1 VDAGHALDCLVIGG
15 GPAGL
20 TAALYLARF
29 RRRALLVDAG
39 GSRAE
44 LIPTTH
50 NFPGFP
56 DGISGRELLSR
67 LREQAER
74 YGAVM
79 QPGRVDGLSMTP
91 DGFTATV
98 DGHPVT
104 AATVIL
110 TTGVQDRDP
119 GIADVQ
125 AATRQGSIRW
135 CPICDGYEVIDREVA
150 LVSPAEDGAAHAQ
163 FLRTYTR
170 KLTFFVTPHDDEFS
184 PAAREAMERSCI
196 RVIREPIR
204 DIRPTADAEVLVRL
218 ETGDEHRFDTLY
230 PMLGQETRSQFA
242 TALGARCDD
251 TGNLSVDAHQ
261 QTTVPG
267 LYAAGDVVNA
277 LNQMAVGMA
286 HAATAATAVHN
297 RLARNPA

>member
-1 VDAGHALDCLVIGG
+1 
-15 GPAGL
+15 
-20 TAALYLARF
+20 
-29 RRRALLVDAG
+29 
-39 GSRAE
+39 
-44 LIPTTH
+44 
-50 NFPGFP
+50 
-56 DGISGRELLSR
+56 
-67 LREQAER
+67 
-74 YGAVM
+74 M
-79 QPGRVDGLSMTP
+79 QSGRVDALSLAS
-91 DGFTATV
+91 DGFTAKV
-98 DGHPVT
+98 DGHAVT

-119 GIADVQ
+119 GIADVE
-125 AATRQGSIRW
+125 AATRLGSIRW

-150 LVSPAEDGAAHAQ
+150 LVAPAEAGAAHAQ

-170 KLTFFVTPHDDEFS
+170 KLTFFVAPHDEDFS
-184 PAAREAMERSCI
+184 SATREAMERSCI

-204 DIRPTADAEVLVRL
+204 DIRPTAYANVLVRL
-218 ETGDEHRFDTLY
+218 ETGDEYRFDTLY

-242 TALGARCDD
+242 TSLGARCDD
-251 TGNLSVDAHQ
+251 TGNLKVDSHQ

-297 RLARNPA
+297 RLARNPT